1 MPHAHVNGVD
11 LHYLQEGEGDDVLL
25 LCGLGDDLSAWDA
38 QVGPFSQQYRVTVV
52 DNRGVG
58 RSSLPDGEFTVPD
71 MAADAIALCDELGI
85 IRTHVM
91 GFSMGGAIAQELAIT
106 RPDLVRSLGIIGSWA
121 YSDQLF
127 RNFIES
133 SIYFSGLA
141 DDDEKFL
148 RYFLGS
154 TYSHAVWEDGRIDGF
169 AKAFLEHPYPQE
181 LDAFQRTGTGL
192 VRRGGHHLPATPL
205 ASAGLADPRRATDR
219 RARTGAPALPGGAGG
234 VQPDGARVLGR
245 ALAGTPASRQHANA
259 ATGCPRG
266 ESVVADRA
274 TSRTSRRQQQSQPR
288 PCQSRMWLAT
298 RGGITSAG

>member
-38 QVGPFSQQYRVTVV
+38 QVGPFSEQYRVTVV

-85 IRTHVM
+85 TRAHVM
-91 GFSMGGAIAQELAIT
+91 GFSMGGAIAQELAIA

-154 TYSHAVWEDGRIDGF
+154 TYSHAVWEDGRIDAF
-169 AKAFLEHPYPQE
+169 ATAFLEHPYPQE
-181 LDAFQRTGTGL
+181 LDAFQRTARAILTHDTRERL
-192 VRRGGHHLPATPL
+192 
-205 ASAGLADPRRATDR
+205 SAIT
-219 RARTGAPALPGGAGG
+219 APALVLFGEEDIICPPRHSHQLAALIPDAQLIGVPGQAH
-234 VQPDGARVLGR
+234 QPFQEGPEEFNRIVLEYWAER
-245 ALAGTPASRQHANA
+245 
-259 ATGCPRG
+259 
-266 ESVVADRA
+266 
-274 TSRTSRRQQQSQPR
+274 
-288 PCQSRMWLAT
+288 
-298 RGGITSAG
+298 